1 MKDSTVP
8 TNSTSVVSAP
18 TQIGFRVL
26 AISKVLFILTKPR
39 LAFFSILTTMAAYG
53 AVQKSGDLV
62 FAFFV
67 LLGTSLSAGGAL
79 SLNHWWEKDV
89 DGLMTRTGGRPLPQN
104 EISALGALIWSLFLS
119 TLGLSV
125 LLLLVNVWATI
136 FAAATIFIYGL
147 IYTPLKRR
155 SRWATEVGAISGALP
170 PLIGSAAAGDTFS
183 GPGLTLF
190 LILLFWQMPHF
201 YAIGWMYRADYQ
213 AARFPLLP
221 AIDPYGRRTASRSLF
236 YASLL
241 FIISLIPWYLGW
253 MGAIYGIVAGLGG
266 IWFLWIAIQFLAA
279 TRNPDIQTEDLRSF
293 ARRLFLASVKYLP
306 AILVAMVVDRLF

>member
-1 MKDSTVP
+1 MKDSSIP
-8 TNSTSVVSAP
+8 ASSTSVVTAS

-26 AISKVLFILTKPR
+26 AICKVLFILTKPR

-89 DGLMTRTGGRPLPQN
+89 DGLMTRTAGRPLPQN
-104 EISALGALIWSLFLS
+104 EISAPIALVWSLFLS
-119 TLGLSV
+119 TLGLLV
-125 LLLLVNVWATI
+125 LLLLVNIWATI
-136 FAAATIFIYGL
+136 FAAATILSYGL

-201 YAIGWMYRADYQ
+201 YAIGWMYRSDYQ
-213 AARFPLLP
+213 AAGFPLLP
-221 AIDPYGRRTASRSLF
+221 AVDLDGKRTASWSLF
-236 YASLL
+236 YASAL
-241 FIISLIPWYLGW
+241 FIVSLLPWYLGW
-253 MGAIYGIVAGLGG
+253 LGAIYGMVAALGG
-266 IWFLWIAIQFLAA
+266 IWFLWTAKQFLAA
-279 TRNPDIQTEDLRSF
+279 ARNPGIQTEDLRPF

-306 AILVAMVVDRLF
+306 AILIAMVVDRLL